1 MVREGCF
8 DDVDFAYA
16 WHPMFETGI
25 MNKTLANVRVIY
37 DLQEKVHMQQLVLRM
52 EGVLLMHASL

>member
-37 DLQEKVHMQQLVLRM
+37 DFTGKRRKDDAPLSPV
-52 EGVLLMHASL
+52 GF